1 MGTRIP
7 RNVWAASL
15 TSFLTDVSSEMVQ
28 NLVPLFLAN
37 VLSASSAV
45 IGLIEGVA
53 EALASLLKVASG
65 YLSDRIGR
73 RKDLA
78 VLGYL
83 ISALSKVGFVLATAW
98 PHVALAR
105 WGDRLGKGVRTAP
118 RDALIADSVA
128 EAHRGLAFG
137 FHRAADTAGALVGVL
152 GALAV
157 VAWIQGQEPRLLE
170 VTFRRIALFSLV
182 PAFLAVL
189 VLAAWAQEPPRR
201 GQPVKR
207 EPRAAL
213 DRRFWVFLGVVA
225 FFELANSADAF
236 LALRAQTVGA
246 NVVHILAMLALF
258 NLVYAALST
267 PAGALSDRLSRKGVI
282 LFGWG
287 IYALAYL
294 GAALASSVLAMA
306 AVYAIYGVYYGVAYG
321 TTRAFV
327 ADLVP
332 PAARGTAYGAYA
344 TVVGLMAFPASF
356 VAGLLWDAWG
366 PAAPFFV
373 SAAVAAL
380 ASLGFFLLVKSD

>member
-1 MGTRIP
+1 MDTRIP

-170 VTFRRIALFSLV
+170 ATFRRVALLSLV

-201 GQPVKR
+201 GRPAKR

-380 ASLGFFLLVKSD
+380 ASLGFFLLVRTG

>member
-170 VTFRRIALFSLV
+170 VTFRRVALLSLV

-201 GQPVKR
+201 GQPAKR

>member
-1 MGTRIP
+1 
-7 RNVWAASL
+7 
-15 TSFLTDVSSEMVQ
+15 MVQ

-170 VTFRRIALFSLV
+170 VTFRRVALLSLV

-201 GQPVKR
+201 GRPAKR